1 MTAQAQRRL
10 TPEEYLE
17 LDRAAEV
24 RSEFFDGVMYAMA
37 GATWNH
43 NVISSNVAA
52 ALNARFAGRTC
63 RAVSEN
69 MRVQIDLTGRYAY
82 PDVVALCS
90 APQFKDAH
98 RDVLLNPELIV
109 EVLSDSTKQYD
120 RGAKFLRYRTI
131 ASLQEYVLISQEDP
145 VIMRYNRQPDGTWLV
160 TFIHGADAGLDFLSV
175 GCSVP
180 LVEVYRDVEFPSVPA
195 AATDNGA

>member
-1 MTAQAQRRL
+1 
-10 TPEEYLE
+10 
-17 LDRAAEV
+17 
-24 RSEFFDGVMYAMA
+24 
-37 GATWNH
+37 
-43 NVISSNVAA
+43 
-52 ALNARFAGRTC
+52 
-63 RAVSEN
+63 
-69 MRVQIDLTGRYAY
+69 VQIDATGSYAY
-82 PDVVALCS
+82 ADVVALWS
-90 APQFKDAH
+90 SPQFKDAH

-160 TFIHGADAGLDFLSV
+160 NFIHGLNATMDFLSV

-180 LVEVYRDVEFPSVPA
+180 LSEVYRDVEFPSAPA
-195 AATDNGA
+195 PASTGGA